1 MKFKHTSVLLDES
14 IEGLKI
20 SSDGTYLDCTLGGA
34 GHALAIAEK
43 LSSGILVAFDQDEAA
58 LAAAMERLQGV
69 SCSVKLIKT
78 NFEDI
83 AEALND
89 ANITVLD
96 GVLYDLG
103 VSSYQLDTPERGFSY
118 MNDGPLD
125 MRMDADAD
133 LTAEVIVNTYP
144 EREIT
149 KIIRDY
155 GEDNWAARIA
165 QFIVK
170 ARAANRIETTG
181 QLTAIIKAA
190 IPAAA
195 RRDGPHPA
203 KRTFQA
209 LRIAVNREL
218 EILEH
223 SFSAAVERL
232 KPGGRICI
240 ITFHSLEDRIVKRF
254 FVRLAKGCVCPPQLP
269 ICICGKKPSLKIVG
283 NITPGIGELDVNP
296 RARSAR
302 LRIAEKI

>member
-1 MKFKHTSVLLDES
+1 MEFKHTSVLLDES
-14 IEGLKI
+14 IEGLNI
-20 SSDGTYLDCTLGGA
+20 RAEGIYLDCTLGGA
-34 GHALAIAEK
+34 GHAAAIASR
-43 LSSGILVAFDQDEAA
+43 LTTGTLIAFDQDEAA
-58 LAAAMERLQGV
+58 LAAARIRLKDVGCNV
-69 SCSVKLIKT
+69 ELIKT
-78 NFEDI
+78 NFENLN
-83 AEALND
+83 EALD
-89 ANITVLD
+89 SAGITALD

-125 MRMDADAD
+125 MRMDDGAD

-144 EREIT
+144 EREIC
-149 KIIRDY
+149 KIIREY

-165 QFIVK
+165 QFIVN
-170 ARAANRIETTG
+170 ARKTNHIVTTG

-240 ITFHSLEDRIVKRF
+240 ITFHSLEDRIAKQF
-254 FVRLAKGCVCPPQLP
+254 FVRLAKGCVCPPRMP
-269 ICICGKKPSLKIVG
+269 ICVCGKKPSLKIIG
-283 NITPGIGELDVNP
+283 NIIPGTNELEVNP

-302 LRIAEKI
+302 LRMAEKI